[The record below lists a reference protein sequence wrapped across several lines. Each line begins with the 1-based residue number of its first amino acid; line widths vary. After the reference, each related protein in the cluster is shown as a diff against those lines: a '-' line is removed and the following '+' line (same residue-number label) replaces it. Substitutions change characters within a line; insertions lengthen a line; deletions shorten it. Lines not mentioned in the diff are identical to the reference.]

1 MTERSKKERKGI
13 GKIISTKKH
22 TDNFY
27 DGYIIETSKG
37 KYFLPISQLNFDV
50 LKRQSE
56 NKDKVDFFY
65 MGIINEDGD
74 QIEDFEVFPLKVLL
88 EIRRKATNSYLQRDI
103 DRLYK
108 RRRLEYEVFRKL

>member
-1 MTERSKKERKGI
+1 MTERRKKERKGI

-27 DGYIIETSKG
+27 DGYIIETSRG
-37 KYFLPISQLNFDV
+37 KYFLPNSQLNFDV

-65 MGIINEDGD
+65 MGIINED
-74 QIEDFEVFPLKVLL
+74 QIEDIEVFPFEVLL

-108 RRRLEYEVFRKL
+108 RRRLEYEVFGKS